1 MRYAATVA
9 STSSTRSSSALLFG
23 GLALVCAGALAWYA
37 LLRRSPDASALAKD
51 TTEPEA
57 SSRDGSSEPQP
68 RASDPAGYAGLD
80 SADAAEPSPPPA
92 PKKPARALSA
102 RQRELASELGR
113 LLDNEDSTRAF
124 VERNFERGGVHDWLD
139 ESLEFLR
146 PQIGECDQPEP
157 IVVQGPQRARLLYP
171 CERGSVE
178 ATLIL
183 EQGSDKLE
191 GILFGGRDIEPN
203 PAVTEAAQ
211 LVLALIIHW
220 DRERFL
226 AGFTEAFDEGET
238 RDFFAS
244 VRAERGH
251 CTLDGI
257 DLASAQGALWF
268 IECDN
273 GPALLK
279 VSLDDDDRIHTLLIR
294 ERRKVR
300 PGP

>member
-1 MRYAATVA
+1 MRYAASVA
-9 STSSTRSSSALLFG
+9 STSSTRSASALLLG
-23 GLALVCAGALAWYA
+23 GLALVCVGALAWYA
-37 LLRRSPDASALAKD
+37 LGRPADASALAKD
-51 TTEPEA
+51 TAAPKA
-57 SSRDGSSEPQP
+57 SSRDSSSEPQA
-68 RASDPAGYAGLD
+68 RTSDPAGYAGLD
-80 SADAAEPSPPPA
+80 GADAADSSPPPA
-92 PKKPARALSA
+92 PQKPVRALSA
-102 RQRELASELGR
+102 RQRELADELGR
-113 LLDNEDSTRAF
+113 LLDNEESTRAF

-146 PQIGECDQPEP
+146 PRIGACDQPDP

-183 EQGSDKLE
+183 EQGGGKLE

-244 VRAERGH
+244 VRGERGR
-251 CTLDGI
+251 CVLDGI

-268 IECDN
+268 IECDS

-294 ERRKVR
+294 ARRKVR